1 MVTKDNNKDEELLI
15 LSDDTDSD
23 FKIDEDI
30 IIDDDSNLS
39 DSLISFDDEKNEDT
53 SKNKLIEDSDDFSFS
68 FDDSSEKTELES
80 KDEKST
86 ENTNLDLWDD
96 LSFSLDDSETIV
108 SDLNTDKSE
117 LNSFSLDTDLKNEDT
132 NESIDSNLSS
142 FNFEEKV
149 EEKVEEKPSEDLFAT
164 DKNIET
170 DNIDFNES
178 QELEESEWS
187 EIWTMTDILSEA
199 ISKAEKRKLLIES
212 DIDSREKHIS
222 DLKKEISD
230 LENNVWLENEE
241 VSKLNS
247 EKQSILKN
255 IKSLEKMKTDM
266 NLPIEAKK

>member
-1 MVTKDNNKDEELLI
+1 MVTKDDNKDEELLI

-39 DSLISFDDEKNEDT
+39 DSLISFDDEKTEDT

-68 FDDSSEKTELES
+68 FEDSSEKTELES
-80 KDEKST
+80 KDEKSP
-86 ENTNLDLWDD
+86 ENINLDLSEE
-96 LSFSLDDSETIV
+96 LSFSLDDSDSNDNEIVIKET
-108 SDLNTDKSE
+108 E
-117 LNSFSLDTDLKNEDT
+117 LNSFSLDLNDEVTNTESNINSIPSDT
-132 NESIDSNLSS
+132 QNNYI
-142 FNFEEKV
+142 EEKNQDNSLV
-149 EEKVEEKPSEDLFAT
+149 SEEINFM
-164 DKNIET
+164 
-170 DNIDFNES
+170 
-178 QELEESEWS
+178 ESEEIDISVWD

-199 ISKAEKRKLLIES
+199 ISKAEKRQLLIES

-222 DLKKEISD
+222 DLKREISD
-230 LENNVWLENEE
+230 LENNVWSENEE

-266 NLPIEAKK
+266 SLPIEPKK